1 MTPSSVRSGLAT
13 QLDTLTGLR
22 VFDYIP
28 DQAPTPCAVVGN
40 LTIEFDEA
48 FGRGLDMGTVDC
60 LVIVSRMN
68 DRGAQ
73 DKLDAYLAGSGAGS
87 VKTAIEADKTLS
99 GSVATS
105 RVTRATPIEVDISG
119 IKYFAYRYEVEVYG

>member
-13 QLDTLTGLR
+13 RLDTITGVR

-28 DQAPTPCAVVGN
+28 DSVPTPCAVVGN
-40 LTIEFDEA
+40 LTIEFDESFA
-48 FGRGLDMGTVDC
+48 RGLDMGSVDC
-60 LVIVSRMN
+60 LLIVSRMN
-68 DRGAQ
+68 ERGAQ

-87 VKTAIEADKTLS
+87 VKAAVEADLTLS
-99 GSVATS
+99 GSVATC
-105 RVTRATPIEVDISG
+105 RVTRATPIEVDVSG